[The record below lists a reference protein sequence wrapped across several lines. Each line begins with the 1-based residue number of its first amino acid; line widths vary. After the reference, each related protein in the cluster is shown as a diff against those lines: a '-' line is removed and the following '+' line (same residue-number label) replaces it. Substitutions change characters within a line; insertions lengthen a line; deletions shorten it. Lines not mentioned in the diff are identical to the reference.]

1 MSTLVS
7 ANTEVLTTDAC
18 WRLLDDSAVGRLA
31 VVRGGEPDIF
41 PVNYV
46 VDHGGILFRTAA
58 GPKLAAARD
67 RVVAFEADGYTA
79 QDSSAWS
86 VVVQGGG
93 SSGRGGRRGCRP
105 AVRSTRSMAVRGQ
118 AVAPPDRPDVGD
130 RAAHPRRGRRPTAHL
145 TGRVAS

>member
-7 ANTEVLTTDAC
+7 ANTEVLTIDAC
-18 WRLLDDSAVGRLA
+18 WRLLDDSPVGRLA

-79 QDSSAWS
+79 QDGSAWS
-86 VVVQGGG
+86 VIVKGMAHPVEEVDAVAALRSARLDPWQ
-93 SSGRGGRRGCRP
+93 SGAKPWLLRNDPTSVTGRRVLVE
-105 AVRSTRSMAVRGQ
+105 A
-118 AVAPPDRPDVGD
+118 D
-130 RAAHPRRGRRPTAHL
+130 RRPPT
-145 TGRVAS
+145 

>member
-7 ANTEVLTTDAC
+7 ANTEVLTIDAC
-18 WRLLDDSAVGRLA
+18 WRLLDDSPVGRLA

-79 QDSSAWS
+79 QDGSAWS
-86 VVVQGGG
+86 VVVKGMAHPVEEVDAVAALRSARLDPWQ
-93 SSGRGGRRGCRP
+93 SGAKPWLLRIDPTSVTGRRVHVE
-105 AVRSTRSMAVRGQ
+105 A
-118 AVAPPDRPDVGD
+118 D
-130 RAAHPRRGRRPTAHL
+130 RRPPT
-145 TGRVAS
+145 

>member
-1 MSTLVS
+1 MSTLLS
-7 ANTEVLTTDAC
+7 ANTEVLTTAAC
-18 WRLLDDSAVGRLA
+18 WRLLDDSPVGRLA

-79 QDSSAWS
+79 EDGSAWS
-86 VVVQGGG
+86 VVVKGVARPVDEVDAAAALRSTELDPWQSGAKPWFLQIDPT
-93 SSGRGGRRGCRP
+93 SVSGRRIHVSAAGR
-105 AVRSTRSMAVRGQ
+105 
-118 AVAPPDRPDVGD
+118 
-130 RAAHPRRGRRPTAHL
+130 
-145 TGRVAS
+145 

>member
-18 WRLLDDSAVGRLA
+18 WRLLYDSPVGRLA

-79 QDSSAWS
+79 QDGRAWS
-86 VVVQGGG
+86 VVVKGMAHPVEEVDAVAALRSARLDPWQ
-93 SSGRGGRRGCRP
+93 SGAKPWLLRNDPTSVTGRRVLVE
-105 AVRSTRSMAVRGQ
+105 A
-118 AVAPPDRPDVGD
+118 D
-130 RAAHPRRGRRPTAHL
+130 RRPPT
-145 TGRVAS
+145 

>member
-18 WRLLDDSAVGRLA
+18 WRLLYDSPVGRLA

-79 QDSSAWS
+79 QDGRAWS
-86 VVVQGGG
+86 VVVKGMAHPVEEVDAVAALRSARLDPWQ
-93 SSGRGGRRGCRP
+93 SRAKPWLLRNDPTSVTGRRVLVE
-105 AVRSTRSMAVRGQ
+105 A
-118 AVAPPDRPDVGD
+118 D
-130 RAAHPRRGRRPTAHL
+130 RRPPT
-145 TGRVAS
+145 